1 MVGTFGQRELVNR
14 MQLTLKQMDVLAQSV
29 ASGAA
34 APGIYLIEVILNG
47 RVNTTVGNTWTNVG
61 GSSLAQV
68 QYHAANTIIT
78 GGEPILS
85 YFVSTVTNEASVVAQ
100 DLSTV
105 RELGNSVLAGGTTT
119 TGSTDG
125 SNVFPDGPDIVT
137 ITVRNLSAAN
147 VTTSTVNGRLS
158 WTEAQA

>member
-1 MVGTFGQRELVNR
+1 
-14 MQLTLKQMDVLAQSV
+14 MDVLAQSV

-34 APGIYLIEVILNG
+34 SPGVYLIEVILNG
-47 RVNTTVGNTWTNVG
+47 KISTVTNNNWTNVS

-68 QYHAANTIIT
+68 QYHAASTVIT

-85 YFVSTVTNEASVVAQ
+85 YFVSTVTNEASVVGQ

-105 RELGNSVLAGGTTT
+105 RELGNSIIAGGTTT
-119 TGSTDG
+119 VGSTDG
-125 SNVFPDGPDIVT
+125 SNVFPDGPDMVT

-147 VTTSTVNGRLS
+147 VTTSNINGRLS

>member
-1 MVGTFGQRELVNR
+1 
-14 MQLTLKQMDVLAQSV
+14 
-29 ASGAA
+29 
-34 APGIYLIEVILNG
+34 
-47 RVNTTVGNTWTNVG
+47 
-61 GSSLAQV
+61 
-68 QYHAANTIIT
+68 
-78 GGEPILS
+78 
-85 YFVSTVTNEASVVAQ
+85 VVAQ

-147 VTTSTVNGRLS
+147 VTTSNINGRLS